1 MDFIVY
7 VDVLTLFSVTVLEF
21 HARSINL
28 LPFEYFLIHHS
39 YEEQIRAN
47 KNYKTHFYN
56 GSVFVPRCLLAVF
69 LVFFPLFIF
78 SIACY

>member
-28 LPFEYFLIHHS
+28 LLFEYFLIHYS
-39 YEEQIRAN
+39 YEEQVRVICR
-47 KNYKTHFYN
+47 KQE
-56 GSVFVPRCLLAVF
+56 L
-69 LVFFPLFIF
+69 
-78 SIACY
+78 